1 MTPLPSASLQVR
13 RGGDVLRVLPLARQL
28 SIGRTPD
35 NGLPLRDPSV
45 AIRHAEITSENGA
58 VLLTH
63 LAAGD
68 AVTFVNGHRLAPN
81 QPRRLESGDEIQIGP
96 FTLAYLTAAPE
107 TRPAP
112 APAGRVQEQ
121 GELAALP
128 ARPPLPTAAP
138 EQPPRNAPALYTEF
152 LPPFFQESE
161 FLSRYLKIFEAVWEP
176 LQRRQD
182 SLDMVFDPRVAPPA
196 VLTWMAQWLGVPLDP
211 HWPEARQRA
220 WLREA
225 VTLYR
230 WRGTRY
236 GLSRA
241 LETVYGLSPVLREDS
256 ARPHTLTVRLL
267 DPPDGDDTASREAVT
282 AFIHA
287 HAPAHARV
295 DVEWVAAPPEA
306 SAPDPRPAP
315 QAEPALD
322 GTADPVLTTPLP
334 STPDQGSA
342 GPPT

>member
-1 MTPLPSASLQVR
+1 MNASLQVR
-13 RGGDVLRVLPLARQL
+13 RGGEVQRVLPLARAL

-35 NGLPLRDPSV
+35 NGLPLRDPTV
-45 AIRHAEITSENGA
+45 AIRHAEIGA
-58 VLLTH
+58 EGGALLLTH
-63 LAAGD
+63 LAGGEH
-68 AVTFVNGHRLAPN
+68 VTFVNGHRLAPN
-81 QPRRLESGDEIQIGP
+81 QPRRLDSGDEIQIGP
-96 FTLAYLTAAPE
+96 FTLAFLTDTQPAGPPPPPVGRVREQGDLAA
-107 TRPAP
+107 RPAR
-112 APAGRVQEQ
+112 A
-121 GELAALP
+121 
-128 ARPPLPTAAP
+128 PLPTFPP
-138 EQPPRNAPALYTEF
+138 ETPPRGTLALYTEY

-161 FLSRYLKIFEAVWEP
+161 FLSRYLKIFEAIWEP

-182 SLDMVFDPRVAPPA
+182 SVDMIFDPRVAPPR
-196 VLTWMAQWLGVPLDP
+196 VLAWMAAWLGVPLDP

-256 ARPHTLTVRLL
+256 AQPHTLTVRLL

-287 HAPAHARV
+287 HTPAHTRV
-295 DVEWVAAPPEA
+295 EVEWVSAPATQPDATQPDATRPAPPAPPEPA
-306 SAPDPRPAP
+306 RPRSSDSITAQPDA
-315 QAEPALD
+315 
-322 GTADPVLTTPLP
+322 GTA
-334 STPDQGSA
+334 
-342 GPPT
+342 